1 MMQKINMKYI
11 LCVFI
16 TVSVMYSQD
25 CNASNWQQYSPNL
38 EYCDLEDVNIAWTDV
53 SGFNFFGA
61 NLTNSNLTGSDFSGA
76 NLTNAMLV
84 DADLTWTT
92 FIGSNLT
99 NANLSGAGLG
109 AADFTDA
116 NLSGAILYGVILFD
130 TNFSNACIEDAYGFP
145 TSGYIGEPVE
155 EGCVLTTVPDWSVNP
170 ANFQYVMSIT
180 ARVFDDSQEI
190 GDASDILGAF
200 NAGACVGVTEA
211 AEVPPFL
218 GGGYAFLIQAYSHS
232 GSGDIIEFQFYS
244 EADNMI
250 YNISETLSF
259 ISDGIMGDL
268 TNTFD
273 LYILDSNNNNIPI
286 AESATYTLDEDNMI
300 NVNLLASDAD
310 GDALSFTINEFPIH
324 GMLTL
329 LGATATYIPNVNYYG
344 MDTFTFIANDGQSN
358 SNIATINLVVNAVND
373 APYFNIIA
381 DAQIQYGEAF
391 IYTLEANDV
400 DGDDLYYSVSSIS
413 GDGTATISNNILTV
427 IGNSPNSVLMISVTV
442 SDGMATDQT
451 SFQLTILD
459 ELCSEEYDQG
469 FWDGAATGD
478 VNADG
483 ELNVVDIVYSVNMIL
498 NGE

>member
-1 MMQKINMKYI
+1 MPKN
-11 LCVFI
+11 
-16 TVSVMYSQD
+16 
-25 CNASNWQQYSPNL
+25 N
-38 EYCDLEDVNIAWTDV
+38 
-53 SGFNFFGA
+53 
-61 NLTNSNLTGSDFSGA
+61 TNSGIYS
-76 NLTNAMLV
+76 
-84 DADLTWTT
+84 
-92 FIGSNLT
+92 
-99 NANLSGAGLG
+99 
-109 AADFTDA
+109 
-116 NLSGAILYGVILFD
+116 
-130 TNFSNACIEDAYGFP
+130 
-145 TSGYIGEPVE
+145 
-155 EGCVLTTVPDWSVNP
+155 
-170 ANFQYVMSIT
+170 
-180 ARVFDDSQEI
+180 
-190 GDASDILGAF
+190 
-200 NAGACVGVTEA
+200 
-211 AEVPPFL
+211 
-218 GGGYAFLIQAYSHS
+218 AYSHS

-259 ISDGIMGDL
+259 VSDGIIGDL

-300 NVNLLASDAD
+300 TVYLTASDAD
-310 GDALSFTINEFPIH
+310 GDTLSFTINEFPIH

-329 LGATATYIPNVNYYG
+329 SGLAATYIPNVNYHG
-344 MDTFTFIANDGQSN
+344 IDTFTFIANDGQSN
-358 SNIATINLVVNAVND
+358 SNIATINLVINAVND
-373 APYFNIIA
+373 APYFNTIA

-427 IGNSPNSVLMISVTV
+427 IGNSPNSVLTISVTV

-459 ELCSEEYDQG
+459 EPCSEEYDQG

-478 VNADG
+478 VNGDG